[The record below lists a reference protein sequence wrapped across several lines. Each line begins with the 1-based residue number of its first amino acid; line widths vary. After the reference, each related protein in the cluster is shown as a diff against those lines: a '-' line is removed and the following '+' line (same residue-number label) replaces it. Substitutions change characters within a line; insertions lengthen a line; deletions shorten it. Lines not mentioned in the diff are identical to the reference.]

1 MLVERIQD
9 PPHQDISVGAEVRM
23 ERDELR
29 IRARERRSRLVAHR
43 AAGFAEATRWDR
55 DILFLLERHNVRYM
69 IIK

>member
-1 MLVERIQD
+1 
-9 PPHQDISVGAEVRM
+9 M